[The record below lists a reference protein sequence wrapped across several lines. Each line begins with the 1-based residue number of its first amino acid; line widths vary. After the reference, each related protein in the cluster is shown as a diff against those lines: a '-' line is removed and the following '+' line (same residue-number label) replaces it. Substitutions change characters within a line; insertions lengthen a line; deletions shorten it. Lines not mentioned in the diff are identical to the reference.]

1 MIYLGLGYKS
11 GLGCVDFWFYRKVRL
26 LSFGEEMRWGI
37 YKLILVV
44 INIFCIFFI
53 SLFRSLMPFRG
64 PWGPPFLVSYRM
76 KLSPSR
82 YKRGKR

>member
-44 INIFCIFFI
+44 INIFSILFI

-64 PWGPPFLVSYRM
+64 PWGPLF
-76 KLSPSR
+76 
-82 YKRGKR
+82 